1 MKKPAVGILRWQ
13 RDGRTVYLYA
23 RDTSEWPALV
33 GPVFFTLVLCIP
45 NPWVPIFAGL
55 LVGPGFGL
63 NAIGLIRLTFW
74 GLLGFWVLVQALL
87 LLSHEMVAIGQGTV
101 LVRRQCLKWVF
112 YYRRFRVHDIRRV
125 EVRELSEIGFE
136 GGTLRFHTAN
146 EIITFGRTVQP
157 AEARLALEELARL
170 GALPVEL
177 VAPAL
182 GATAGLA
189 PPPRPTSIPSK

>member
-1 MKKPAVGILRWQ
+1 MKKLAVGILRWQ

-23 RDTSEWPALV
+23 RDTSEWPSLV

-45 NPWVPIFAGL
+45 NPWVPVFAGL

-87 LLSHEMVAIGQGTV
+87 LLSHEMLAVGQGTV

-112 YYRRFRVHDIRRV
+112 YYRRFSVPDIRRV
-125 EVRELSEIGFE
+125 EVRELPEAGFK
-136 GGTLRFHTAN
+136 GGALCFHTADD
-146 EIITFGRTVQP
+146 IVTFGRTLAP

-182 GATAGLA
+182 GAA
-189 PPPRPTSIPSK
+189 PGPAHPLRPTIPSSR